1 MMPSDLVMGALEA
14 FKAGDP
20 DVCRAAFAKMTGD
33 ERDEYLTATREL
45 NANRSD

>member
-1 MMPSDLVMGALEA
+1 MTPLVQGALDA
-14 FKAGDP
+14 YKAGDS
-20 DVCRAAFAKMTGD
+20 DVCRAAFAKMNPI